1 MMILQMKVG
10 SFLLIFADIC
20 SLCMF
25 KVHDEIA
32 NAHVHE
38 IIILSIKEKRDHP
51 ARYRRI
57 INKHACVVVWGCS
70 STHGVE
76 YLHMCASVK
85 ASFMLNN

>member
-20 SLCMF
+20 SLSMF

-32 NAHVHE
+32 NVHVHE
-38 IIILSIKEKRDHP
+38 IIIQSIKA

-70 STHGVE
+70 SVHGVDNL
-76 YLHMCASVK
+76 YMCASVK
-85 ASFMLNN
+85 ASLMLND